1 MKFFEPQAAAMRA
14 MVEENKW
21 VLVLDLGGG
30 TFDIALIKQVGVDDG
45 ATITTAANGGDPDF
59 GGLDP
64 VALTR
69 LAEAVQVHLSEAEEV
84 VVDEAFLNSSMGSAA
99 PPRDTITPLTVISR
113 TQVAAGPWKSLI
125 EAFVEKT
132 KLSVTEMME
141 SAGFA
146 PAGSDWSSTL
156 PKFQKKVSSVVLA
169 GGGANLFPLAPAI
182 HTLLGRQP
190 TVPPQPHQAIA
201 AGAAMAAASSVVR
214 GLEVVSTGMGG
225 VVPHNIGI
233 EVTHTI
239 DHGRGTESREGRS
252 SELNMDRT
260 PGA

>member
-1 MKFFEPQAAAMRA
+1 MCKPCPCS
-14 MVEENKW
+14 EENKW

-59 GGLDP
+59 GGCQFTTALAAYIRSRGIWSDTHAVDP

-113 TQVAAGPWKSLI
+113 AQVAAGPWKSLI

-156 PKFQKKVSSVVLA
+156 PKFQKKV
-169 GGGANLFPLAPAI
+169 
-182 HTLLGRQP
+182 
-190 TVPPQPHQAIA
+190 
-201 AGAAMAAASSVVR
+201 
-214 GLEVVSTGMGG
+214 
-225 VVPHNIGI
+225 
-233 EVTHTI
+233 
-239 DHGRGTESREGRS
+239 GTAERARMQMHSEGR
-252 SELNMDRT
+252 
-260 PGA
+260 A